1 MYPPTIWRGTRM
13 TRGVEWSDVL
23 LLLVQFIF
31 HWHAE
36 QPRAPPRVAHAADC
50 PSGYRHPDA
59 ANFNAWRRHLHLS
72 DPNASEETVH
82 KWEDVKGIRS
92 EIF

>member
-1 MYPPTIWRGTRM
+1 M
-13 TRGVEWSDVL
+13 
-23 LLLVQFIF
+23 QFIF
-31 HWHAE
+31 HWHTE
-36 QPRAPPRVAHAADC
+36 PPRAPPRVPLATDC

-82 KWEDVKGIRS
+82 KWEDVKGIVTYDIIKAS
-92 EIF
+92 YS